1 MRRKDLCTRNCTS
14 VQRCGAVLPVSG
26 QLRGR
31 RDACGCALWSE
42 RDWHEDE
49 DRRFLFNITK
59 GRLPGRTRASRGPG
73 PRSLRAVWGHDK
85 NEEALQACVLRR
97 ESQCGE
103 KKKRNIRE
111 GSSGAPGRACGASP
125 GVSDQAEVGAL
136 FLGVRRLIEQF
147 TRPAVCAGV
156 QEKSSCL
163 VCAGV
168 HIVGRVN
175 CARAARTRQHAA
187 AQDGGLLQV
196 ERPR

>member
-31 RDACGCALWSE
+31 RDACAAHLWSE
-42 RDWHEDE
+42 WDWHEDE

-73 PRSLRAVWGHDK
+73 PRSLRGPCGGTARTK
-85 NEEALQACVLRR
+85 KLYRACVLRR

-147 TRPAVCAGV
+147 TRPSAL
-156 QEKSSCL
+156 ESK
-163 VCAGV
+163 
-168 HIVGRVN
+168 RK
-175 CARAARTRQHAA
+175 AA
-187 AQDGGLLQV
+187 ASSAQ
-196 ERPR
+196 ESTSSAA